1 MYAWKRA
8 CLQAR
13 CYYME
18 KTFLFAKTELHKRRI
33 SWSVELLYYYFTFA
47 FLVKGNNDEEKRK
60 TFLSS
65 SRFCS
70 SQETLNVTKK
80 QNWHQPWL
88 YDIHLQGVP
97 KKNVLTFLVT

>member
-1 MYAWKRA
+1 MHGKGPVYKLVVTTWRKLFYLLR
-8 CLQAR
+8 QNYTR
-13 CYYME
+13 GE
-18 KTFLFAKTELHKRRI
+18 FLGVCSSFTTILLLL
-33 SWSVELLYYYFTFA
+33 SWSKETTM
-47 FLVKGNNDEEKRK
+47 KKKEK

-97 KKNVLTFLVT
+97 KKNVLTFG